1 MVTEPIVK
9 PLPNGYEFLWCEGEE
24 WVIAISIVKI
34 SESHGALSGEL
45 SIKHEFKD
53 KPTISGI
60 RFNLVSQQ
68 ARNTI
73 SKRLIEAKIIS
84 GFDWAQIIDQICAE
98 TIKRHREGEPHQE
111 LWTSED
117 IQPPG
122 YLLEPLMPLNQP
134 TIIFGEG
141 GIGKSEMALVILI
154 CLSLPWYD
162 NPLGLIA
169 PDHSVKILYLDYE
182 TDEREIL
189 WKAKCL
195 QLGMDLPPF
204 NVNYRRCN
212 APLSNDI
219 ESVQNIINDI
229 KAEAVIIDSL
239 GYASGGELKE
249 SSPAIN
255 FFSSL
260 RKLKT
265 TSLILAHTSK
275 DKEAKVRS
283 VFGSAYFT
291 FAARSIWEARKSQE
305 VGENELSIALF
316 HRKANLSRLHHP
328 LGYKL
333 NFNEH
338 KTLIEIEDTR
348 SVGEFLKEYN
358 TQTRIYELLK
368 SEPMSVKDISEALE
382 LTEGNIRMA
391 ISRLNK
397 KGKIVKRGELYGLVA
412 NV

>member
-9 PLPNGYEFLWCEGEE
+9 PLPNGYEFLWCQGEE
-24 WVIAISIVKI
+24 WVISISIVKLN
-34 SESHGALSGEL
+34 ESHGALSGEL

-73 SKRLIEAKIIS
+73 SKRLTEAKLIP
-84 GFDWAQIIDQICAE
+84 GLDWPQIIDQICAE
-98 TIKRHREGEPHQE
+98 TIKRHREVEPHQE

-162 NPLGLIA
+162 NPLGLIT
-169 PDHSVKILYLDYE
+169 PDHSVKTLYLDYE

-189 WKAKCL
+189 WRAKSL
-195 QLGMDLPPF
+195 QIGMELPPF

-212 APLSNDI
+212 VPLANDI
-219 ESVQNIINDI
+219 ESIKGIINDI
-229 KAEAVIIDSL
+229 KAEALIIDSL

-249 SSPAIN
+249 SSSAIS

-260 RKLKT
+260 RQLKT

-305 VGENELSIALF
+305 VGEDELSIALF
-316 HRKANLSRLHHP
+316 HRKANLSKLHHP

-333 NFNEH
+333 NFNGH
-338 KTLIEIEDTR
+338 KTFIETEDTR
-348 SVGEFLKEYN
+348 NVDEFLKEYG

-368 SEPMSVKDISEALE
+368 GEPMSIKDIAEALD
-382 LTEGNIRMA
+382 LTEGNTRVA

-397 KGKIVKRGELYGLVA
+397 KGKLSKRGELYALVA